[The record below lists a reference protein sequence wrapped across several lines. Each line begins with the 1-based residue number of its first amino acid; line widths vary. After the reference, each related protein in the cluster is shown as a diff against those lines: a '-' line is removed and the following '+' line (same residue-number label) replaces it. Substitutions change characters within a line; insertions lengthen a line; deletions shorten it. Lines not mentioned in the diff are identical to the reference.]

1 MKILAV
7 AVLAAAAAIGANFAL
22 LGYANDN
29 SDPVG
34 NLTPQVSLP
43 EPATT
48 ARTTTQ
54 ETTTERTTSTA
65 TTETG
70 DDSGGS
76 GKGQGRGRGRDH
88 PEDD

>member
-1 MKILAV
+1 MKILVV
-7 AVLAAAAAIGANFAL
+7 ALLAAAAAIGANFAL

-43 EPATT
+43 EPATMST
-48 ARTTTQ
+48 RTTTTQ
-54 ETTTERTTSTA
+54 PTTTAETQ
-65 TTETG
+65 TETG
-70 DDSGGS
+70 DDSGG
-76 GKGQGRGRGRDH
+76 GRGRGRNRGRDH

>member
-7 AVLAAAAAIGANFAL
+7 AVLAAAVAILANFAL

-48 ARTTTQ
+48 AQTTTQRTTTS
-54 ETTTERTTSTA
+54 ETQ
-65 TTETG
+65 TETG
-70 DDSGGS
+70 DDSGG
-76 GKGQGRGRGRDH
+76 GGGHGRNRGRDH